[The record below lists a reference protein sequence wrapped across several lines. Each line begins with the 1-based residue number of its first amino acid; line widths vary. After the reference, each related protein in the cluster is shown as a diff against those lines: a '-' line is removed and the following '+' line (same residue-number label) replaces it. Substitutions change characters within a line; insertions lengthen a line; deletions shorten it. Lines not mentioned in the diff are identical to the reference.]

1 MSYSLLLIII
11 TLTNK
16 IMTFYIIT
24 GIIVILLIITAIY
37 FNKFISYRN
46 KIKNAWSDIDVQLK
60 RRYSLIPN
68 LVDSVKGYAT
78 HEKGIFENVAKY
90 RSDAENATN
99 IKDQEKAENNLIGS
113 LKTVLIQVENY
124 PDLLANQNFMK
135 LQDSLIEVEDTI
147 QNARRYYNALVRDN
161 NTAVESFP
169 GLIFAR
175 SFGFK
180 AADFFEIDIIER
192 EVIKLKV

>member
-1 MSYSLLLIII
+1 
-11 TLTNK
+11 
-16 IMTFYIIT
+16 MTFYII
-24 GIIVILLIITAIY
+24 ILILFILSIITIIY

-68 LVDSVKGYAT
+68 LVDSVKGYAI
-78 HEKGIFENVAKY
+78 HEKGVFKNIAKY
-90 RSDAENATN
+90 RSAAENASN
-99 IKDQEKAENNLIGS
+99 ITEQEKAENNLIGS
-113 LKTVLIQVENY
+113 LKSVLMLIENY
-124 PDLLANQNFMK
+124 PDLLANQNFIK

-169 GLIFAR
+169 GVIIAKT
-175 SFGFK
+175 FGFK
-180 AADFFEIDIIER
+180 TAQFFEIENIER
-192 EVIKLKV
+192 EVIKVQV